1 MGSNHNPWEN
11 GDAMAMKKYAT
22 VEEYLA
28 GQTPE
33 FRKALNALRTTI
45 RSALPKD
52 AEERISYGMPA
63 FYVGPGRPVCYY
75 SAFKNHMSLFPG
87 SSATL
92 KRFSKELKGFKT
104 GAGTVQFTV
113 DKPLPAALVNKIVKA
128 RLAEKAAAK
137 RNP

>member
-1 MGSNHNPWEN
+1 
-11 GDAMAMKKYAT
+11 MAMKRYAT

-28 GQTPE
+28 AQTPGHRAALE
-33 FRKALNALRTTI
+33 RLRKTI
-45 RSALPKD
+45 RATLPKD
-52 AEERISYGMPA
+52 AEEKISYGMPA

-113 DKPLPAALVNKIVKA
+113 DDPLPATLVKKIIKA
-128 RLAEKAAAK
+128 RLEEKRATM
-137 RNP
+137 